1 MFRIHNSFHI
11 NFYHCILFLDKLCM
25 TNASYP
31 NFAIIILVDLFWVY
45 LISSS
50 WYWRSKFHYDLIMKY
65 SFLIYMLN
73 FLLDSRNMSSSKPK
87 TNTLGSLVLKHM
99 LILKKPWSRSSHEVP
114 LPTLLTILNYQC
126 IQPKDI
132 TSILV
137 YHLFQLSM
145 L

>member
-1 MFRIHNSFHI
+1 
-11 NFYHCILFLDKLCM
+11 
-25 TNASYP
+25 
-31 NFAIIILVDLFWVY
+31 
-45 LISSS
+45 
-50 WYWRSKFHYDLIMKY
+50 
-65 SFLIYMLN
+65 MLN

-87 TNTLGSLVLKHM
+87 TNTLGSLVFETHVNLE
-99 LILKKPWSRSSHEVP
+99 KPWSRSSHEVP

-132 TSILV
+132 NLILV